1 MSSRKTWAGPEEM
14 YGTKER
20 KQKVRIDDIK
30 EIELPKEEYLDVL
43 QKMNRGEKLSVDEI
57 QKLPENYQ
65 TFYYLQDDDAVKEED
80 NIKRREKIRIAKAK
94 RRARLEHEKIIYE
107 RVLRKLLANMSLL
120 PYEKEIYEK
129 YSSKVLDIQEPE
141 IEVDAVDILN
151 DVVKGN
157 YSLQDVEMI
166 RKTSELPPPKD
177 DFQNS
182 PIRLL
187 DNVVENIRQQTHDT
201 LQNSQSDHFFKAVDT
216 DIQNR
221 LTPIKLDEIISSCA
235 TGS

>member
-1 MSSRKTWAGPEEM
+1 MSSGKSWAALEEM

-30 EIELPKEEYLDVL
+30 LMELPKEEYSDVL
-43 QKMNRGEKLSVDEI
+43 QKMNRGEKLTVDEI

-65 TFYYLQDDDAVKEED
+65 SFYYLQDDAEKEKD
-80 NIKRREKIRIAKAK
+80 NIIRREKVKIARAK

-107 RVLRKLLANMSLL
+107 KVLRKLLANLSLL

-129 YSSKVLDIQEPE
+129 YSSKVSDIQEPE

-157 YSLQDVEMI
+157 YTLQDVEMI
-166 RKTSELPPPKD
+166 RKTSELPPPED

-187 DNVVENIRQQTHDT
+187 DNVVENIRQHTHDV
-201 LQNSQSDHFFKAVDT
+201 LQNSQSDHFFKSVDT

-235 TGS
+235 TGI

>member
-1 MSSRKTWAGPEEM
+1 MSSRKSWASLDE
-14 YGTKER
+14 YGTKDR

-30 EIELPKEEYLDVL
+30 VMELPKEEYTDVL
-43 QKMNRGEKLSVDEI
+43 QKMNRGEKLTVDEI

-65 TFYYLQDDDAVKEED
+65 TFYYLQDDGMKEEYD
-80 NIKRREKIRIAKAK
+80 IKRREKIRIAKAK
-94 RRARLEHEKIIYE
+94 RKARLEHERIIYE
-107 RVLRKLLANMSLL
+107 KVLRKILANMSLL

-129 YSSKVLDIQEPE
+129 YSSKVSDIQEPE
-141 IEVDAVDILN
+141 ICIDAVDILN
-151 DVVKGN
+151 DIVKGN

-166 RKTSELPPPKD
+166 RKTSELPPPND

-182 PIRLL
+182 PIRIL

-201 LQNSQSDHFFKAVDT
+201 LQNSQSDHFFKTVET

>member
-1 MSSRKTWAGPEEM
+1 MSSRKTWAGLEEM

-65 TFYYLQDDDAVKEED
+65 TFYYLQDDAVKEED
-80 NIKRREKIRIAKAK
+80 NIKRREKIRIAKEK

>member
-1 MSSRKTWAGPEEM
+1 MSSRKSWAGLEE
-14 YGTKER
+14 YKTKDR

-30 EIELPKEEYLDVL
+30 LMELPKEEYSDVL
-43 QKMNRGEKLSVDEI
+43 QKMNRGGKLTVDEI

-65 TFYYLQDDDAVKEED
+65 TFYYLQDDGMKEED
-80 NIKRREKIRIAKAK
+80 DIKRREKIRIAKAK
-94 RRARLEHEKIIYE
+94 RKARLDHERIIYD
-107 RVLRKLLANMSLL
+107 RVLRKILANVSLF

-129 YSSKVLDIQEPE
+129 YSSKVLDIKEPE
-141 IEVDAVDILN
+141 IHVDAVDILN
-151 DVVKGN
+151 DIVKGN

-166 RKTSELPPPKD
+166 RKSSELPPPKD

-187 DNVVENIRQQTHDT
+187 DNVVDNLRQQTHDT
-201 LQNSQSDHFFKAVDT
+201 LQNSQSDHFFKTVET

-221 LTPIKLDEIISSCA
+221 LTPIKLDDIISSCA